1 MGQEP
6 GSTMDPGE
14 EIVQV
19 VDDDN
24 REAGTVSRREM
35 RARGLVHRASYILVF
50 NSKGELF
57 VQKRTREKDIYPG
70 YLDVAAGGVVLAG
83 ESYMDAARRELE
95 EELGIRPALLVP
107 HFTFFYREKDN
118 RVWGRVFSCTHD
130 GSLTLQETEV
140 ESGFFAPPEAV
151 LALSRKKPF
160 TPDGLYVLQR
170 FTGRLKTAQ
179 EENPVQSQD

>member
-1 MGQEP
+1 
-6 GSTMDPGE
+6 MDPGD
-14 EIVQV
+14 EIVLI
-19 VDDDN
+19 VDENN
-24 REAGTVSRREM
+24 RETGAVTRREM

-50 NSKGELF
+50 NSKGELYI
-57 VQKRTREKDIYPG
+57 QKRTVSKDIYPG

-83 ESYMDAARRELE
+83 ESYEEAARRELE
-95 EELGIRPALLVP
+95 EELGIRQTLLVP
-107 HFTFFYREKDN
+107 HFTFFSREKDN

-140 ESGFFAPPEAV
+140 ESGFFARPEAV

>member
-1 MGQEP
+1 
-6 GSTMDPGE
+6 MDPGE
-14 EIVQV
+14 EIIQV

-24 REAGTVSRREM
+24 RETATVSRREM

-57 VQKRTREKDIYPG
+57 VQKRTQDKDIYPG
-70 YLDVAAGGVVLAG
+70 YLDVAAGGVVLVG
-83 ESYMDAARRELE
+83 ESYEEAARRELA
-95 EELGIRPALLVP
+95 EELGISGTPLVA
-107 HFTFFYREKDN
+107 HFTFFSREKDN
-118 RVWGRVFSCTHD
+118 PVWGRVFSCIHD

-140 ESGFFAPPEAV
+140 ESGFFARPEAV

-170 FTGRLKTAQ
+170 FTGRLKTPQ
-179 EENPVQSQD
+179 EENPFQSQD